1 MFSDEFLVAYVVVEV
16 VLVVAAL
23 AIGVHLTER

>member
-1 MFSDEFLVAYVVVEV
+1 MFSDEFLVAYVVVEG
-16 VLVVAAL
+16 VLVVAAF